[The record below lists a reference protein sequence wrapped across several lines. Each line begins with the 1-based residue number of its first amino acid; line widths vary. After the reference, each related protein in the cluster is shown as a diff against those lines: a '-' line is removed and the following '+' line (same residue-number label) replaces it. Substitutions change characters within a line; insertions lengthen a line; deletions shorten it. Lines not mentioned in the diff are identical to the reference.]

1 MKAYSIDLRERI
13 LMDVDAGVTTR
24 LVALKYDVSE
34 SWVRRLK
41 LRRRELGEVSPGS
54 SRNRVQ
60 PKWLPLAEEIEKLV
74 AEKSDITLREL
85 RESLGIDI
93 SVQTLSRAL
102 RTLRLTLK
110 KSNPCGRARS
120 PSLVAS
126 GDAGNR
132 SSAARIYR

>member
-13 LMDVDAGVTTR
+13 LKDVDAGMTTR

-41 LRRRELGEVSPGS
+41 QRRRELGEVSPRS

-60 PKWLPLAEEIEKLV
+60 PKWLPLTEEIQKLV

-85 RESLGIDI
+85 RESLGTEI

-102 RTLRLTLK
+102 RILQFTFK
-110 KSNPCGRARS
+110 KK
-120 PSLVAS
+120 
-126 GDAGNR
+126 
-132 SSAARIYR
+132 